1 MGEPYYKYSQFLKDK
16 YGKKTYKLPVNLPT
30 TCPNRD
36 GNLAKAGCHFCGEE
50 GADFEMLPDEMSV
63 TNQLLENKEYIGERY
78 GVDQFIAYF
87 QNYTNTYLEL
97 NKLKNYIKEAAKVEG
112 IKSVYFSTRPDSIS
126 DQYISTLKNILQEIS
141 SEIELAF
148 EFGLQTVNYKTLK
161 NVNRQHGLAEFIDAV
176 LRAKRFEVEVGAHL
190 ILNLPGDTREDVI
203 EGARILSALE
213 VDHVK
218 LHALYIRENS
228 VFAKKY
234 KAGELEICSLA
245 EYIERV
251 ILFLENLSPDIAVQR
266 LIGRAPGEES
276 IFVNWDTPWW
286 KIHDMII
293 KEMKK
298 RNTYQGRLFNYLN
311 GKALSKFQTN
321 NN

>member
-1 MGEPYYKYSQFLKDK
+1 MEEPYYKYSQFLKDN
-16 YGKKTYKLPVNLPT
+16 YGEKTYKLPVNLPT
-30 TCPNRD
+30 SCPNRD
-36 GNLAKAGCHFCGEE
+36 GNLAKGGCYFCGEE
-50 GADFEMLPDEMSV
+50 GADFEMLSDEMSV

-87 QNYTNTYLEL
+87 QNYTNTYLPL
-97 NKLKNYIKEAAKVEG
+97 NKLEDYIREAAKIEG
-112 IKSVYFSTRPDSIS
+112 IKAVYFSTRPDSIS
-126 DQYISTLKNILQEIS
+126 DQYISALKNVVEEIS
-141 SEIELAF
+141 SDIKLAF

-161 NVNRQHGLAEFIDAV
+161 KVNRQHGLAEFIDAV
-176 LRAKRFEVEVGAHL
+176 LRAKKFELEVGAHL
-190 ILNLPGDTREDVI
+190 ILNLPGDTKEDVI
-203 EGARILSALE
+203 EGARIISALGL
-213 VDHVK
+213 DHVK

-276 IFVNWDTPWW
+276 IFVNWDIPWW
-286 KIHDMII
+286 EIHDRII

-298 RNTYQGRLFNYLN
+298 RKTYQGRLFNYLN
-311 GKALSKFQTN
+311 GKALAKF
-321 NN
+321 

>member
-1 MGEPYYKYSQFLKDK
+1 MEEPYYKYSQFLKDK

-36 GNLAKAGCHFCGEE
+36 GSFAKKGCHFCGEE
-50 GADFEMLPDEMSV
+50 GANFEMLPDDMSV
-63 TNQLLENKEYIGERY
+63 TKQLLENKEYIGERY

-87 QNYTNTYLEL
+87 QNYTNTYLAL
-97 NKLKNYIKEAAKVEG
+97 NKLEEYVREAAKVEG
-112 IKSVYFSTRPDSIS
+112 IKSIYFSTRPDSIS
-126 DQYISTLKNILQEIS
+126 DEYISTLKNVLREFS
-141 SEIELAF
+141 SDIKLAF

-176 LRAKRFEVEVGAHL
+176 LRAKKFEVEVGAHL

-218 LHALYIRENS
+218 LHALYIRKNS
-228 VFAKKY
+228 VFAQKY
-234 KAGELEICSLA
+234 KDGDLEICSLN

-251 ILFLENLSPDIAVQR
+251 ILFLENLDPNIAVQR
-266 LIGRAPGEES
+266 LIGRAPGDES
-276 IFVNWDTPWW
+276 IFENWDTPWW
-286 KIHDMII
+286 KIHDRII

-298 RNTYQGRLFNYLN
+298 RDTYQGRLFNYLN
-311 GKALSKFQTN
+311 GKALTKFN
-321 NN
+321 

>member
-50 GADFEMLPDEMSV
+50 GADFEMLSDEMSV
-63 TNQLLENKEYIGERY
+63 INQLLENKDYIGERY

-126 DQYISTLKNILQEIS
+126 DQYISTLKNVLQEIS

-286 KIHDMII
+286 KIHEMII

>member
-1 MGEPYYKYSQFLKDK
+1 MEEPYYKYSQFLKDK

-36 GNLAKAGCHFCGEE
+36 GNLAKEGCYFCGEE
-50 GADFEMLPDEMSV
+50 GADFEMLSDEMSV
-63 TNQLLENKEYIGERY
+63 TNQLLENKEYIGDRY

-97 NKLKNYIKEAAKVEG
+97 NKLENYIREAAKVEG
-112 IKSVYFSTRPDSIS
+112 IKAVYFSTRPDSIS
-126 DQYISTLKNILQEIS
+126 DKYIVALKNVLEEIS
-141 SEIELAF
+141 SDIELAF

-176 LRAKRFEVEVGAHL
+176 LRAKKFKLEVGAHL
-190 ILNLPGDTREDVI
+190 ILNLPGDSMQDVV
-203 EGARILSALE
+203 EGARILSALKL
-213 VDHVK
+213 DHVK

-234 KAGELEICSLA
+234 KDGDLDICSLD

-251 ILFLENLSPDIAVQR
+251 ILFLENLSPNIAVQR

-286 KIHDMII
+286 KIHDRII
-293 KEMKK
+293 KEMNK
-298 RNTYQGRLFNYLN
+298 RNTYQGRLFNYLD
-311 GKALSKFQTN
+311 GKALAKF
-321 NN
+321 

>member
-1 MGEPYYKYSQFLKDK
+1 MEEPYYKYSQFLKEK

-36 GNLAKAGCHFCGEE
+36 GNLAKEGCHFCGEE

-87 QNYTNTYLEL
+87 QNYTNTYLAL
-97 NKLKNYIKEAAKVEG
+97 NKLENYIREAVKVKG
-112 IKSVYFSTRPDSIS
+112 IKAVYFSTRPDSIS
-126 DQYISTLKNILQEIS
+126 DEYIFALKDILEEIS
-141 SEIELAF
+141 SDIELAF

-176 LRAKRFEVEVGAHL
+176 LRAKKFELEVGAHL

-203 EGARILSALE
+203 EGARILSALKL
-213 VDHVK
+213 DHVK

-234 KAGELEICSLA
+234 KNGDLKICSLA

-276 IFVNWDTPWW
+276 LFVNWDTPWW
-286 KIHDMII
+286 QIHDMII
-293 KEMKK
+293 KEMNK

-311 GKALSKFQTN
+311 GKVLTKF
-321 NN
+321 

>member
-1 MGEPYYKYSQFLKDK
+1 MEEPYYKYSQFLKDK
-16 YGKKTYKLPVNLPT
+16 FGKKTYKLPVNLPT

-36 GNLAKAGCHFCGEE
+36 GNLAETGCHFCGEE
-50 GADFEMLPDEMSV
+50 GADFEMLPDDMSV
-63 TNQLLENKEYIGERY
+63 KKQLLENREYIGERY

-87 QNYTNTYLEL
+87 QNYTNTYLPL
-97 NKLKNYIKEAAKVEG
+97 NKLENYIREAANVEG

-126 DQYISTLKNILQEIS
+126 DEYIAALKNVLQEIS
-141 SEIELAF
+141 SDIELAF

-176 LRAKRFEVEVGAHL
+176 LRAKKFEVEVGAHL

-203 EGARILSALE
+203 EGARILSALDL
-213 VDHVK
+213 DHVK
-218 LHALYIRENS
+218 LHALYIRKNS

-234 KAGELEICSLA
+234 EAGDLEICSLA

-276 IFVNWDTPWW
+276 IFINWDTPWW

-293 KEMKK
+293 KEMNK

-311 GKALSKFQTN
+311 GKALSEL
-321 NN
+321 